1 MDAIL
6 INKSDT
12 SQSCSLSVSYADAMQ
27 NYERRGTFGIGAIE
41 GGDRRLFGNSKY
53 CCKRGTCYRLTM
65 KILTFVDIVIMGA
78 VGITFLSLFGSSV
91 HDRRQ
96 HVEGAKEVA

>member
-41 GGDRRLFGNSKY
+41 GGDSSERLEENAP
-53 CCKRGTCYRLTM
+53 
-65 KILTFVDIVIMGA
+65 GA
-78 VGITFLSLFGSSV
+78 SPPFI
-91 HDRRQ
+91 
-96 HVEGAKEVA
+96 